1 MASIERI
8 RLCYKVH
15 LNGRAS
21 RGDVVAP
28 GVAASGTGEEDRGQ
42 AETAWGFDR
51 RIPHTKQILIQLF
64 HTDDNIAMSLI

>member
-8 RLCYKVH
+8 RLCYEVH

-21 RGDVVAP
+21 RGDIVAP
-28 GVAASGTGEEDRGQ
+28 RVTAGGTGEEDRGQ

-51 RIPHTKQILIQLF
+51 RIPHTKYIHDCF
-64 HTDDNIAMSLI
+64 HTDDNNIAMSLI

>member
-8 RLCYKVH
+8 RLCYEVH

-21 RGDVVAP
+21 RGDIVAP
-28 GVAASGTGEEDRGQ
+28 GVEAGGTGEEDRGQ

-51 RIPHTKQILIQLF
+51 RIPHTK
-64 HTDDNIAMSLI
+64 